1 VAALQAELEGI
12 EAAMAAPGF
21 WDNKEEAQKKA
32 GHVSVLKSKIMPLRE
47 LENRLEDLPIVIE
60 LAQESGGSADAQ
72 EAFAE
77 YQAASNQLESLELK
91 VLMNGPHDRG
101 MAFLTIHSGAGGTEA
116 CDWAEM
122 LLRMYQRWAEQNG
135 FSASLVDFQA
145 GEEVG
150 VRSATLKVEGEN
162 SYGYLQNERG
172 VHRLVRISPFDSNAR
187 RHTSF
192 ASIDV
197 VPEIEDDSGIEVEE
211 KDLEIK
217 TMRSGGKGGQNVN
230 KVETAVHMTHVPSG
244 VVVRCSAERSQL
256 KNRQQALKILKAK
269 LYQIEEVKKNAEM
282 AKQYGDKGEI
292 AWGSQIRSYV
302 FQPYQM
308 VKDHRTGHEVGNIQ
322 DVMDGNIGGFIE
334 AKLKGLTAK
343 DGNGESEV

>member
-1 VAALQAELEGI
+1 
-12 EAAMAAPGF
+12 MAAPGF
-21 WDNKEEAQKKA
+21 WDHKEEAQKKA
-32 GHVSVLKSKIMPLRE
+32 GRVSALKAKITPLRE
-47 LENRLEDLPIVIE
+47 LEARLEDLPVIIE
-60 LAQESGGSADAQ
+60 LAIESGASSDVREAKAEHDA
-72 EAFAE
+72 ALA
-77 YQAASNQLESLELK
+77 QLEALELK
-91 VLMNGPHDRG
+91 VLMDGPHDRG
-101 MAFLTIHSGAGGTEA
+101 NTFLTIHSGAGGTEA

-122 LLRMYQRWAEQNG
+122 LLRMYQRWAEQTG

-150 VRSATLKVEGEN
+150 VRSATLKVSGEN
-162 SYGYLQNERG
+162 AYGYLQTERG

-192 ASIDV
+192 ASVDI

-230 KVETAVHMTHVPSG
+230 KVETAVHMTHIPSG
-244 VVVRCSAERSQL
+244 IIVRCSAERSQL

-269 LYQIEEVKKNAEM
+269 LYQIEEAKKNEEM
-282 AKQYGDKGEI
+282 ARQYGDKGEI

-308 VKDHRTGHEVGNIQ
+308 VKDHRTGFEVGNIQ
-322 DVMDGNIGGFIE
+322 EVMDGSIGGFIE
-334 AKLKGLTAK
+334 AKLKGVAAK
-343 DGNGESEV
+343 DGGGDVEV